1 MRAHRAFR
9 RGMMRRSSALIT
21 SSRLWKSRLV
31 FWAGALMTGVISAGF
46 AVMADEAQGLF
57 FAVTGGHGWN
67 MWLPLV
73 ITPVGMVICALT
85 ADRYFPGS
93 QGSGIPQAIAARHLR
108 NDHERSYLLSMR
120 LVLGKIVLTI
130 VGLASGASI
139 GREGPTV
146 QVGASLMLLSAR
158 LGGMA
163 HAKGLI
169 LAGSAA
175 GIAAAFN
182 TPLAGIVFAIEE
194 MGRSY
199 NARTNGVVLS
209 AVIIAGV
216 ASLGLTGS
224 YTYFGITREIA
235 HFPSD
240 WGLVV
245 ACGVAGGICGA
256 LFSKLT
262 LLVVRWLRR
271 VKLEKIGKVAAVA
284 AAAGL
289 LIAIVGIATGG
300 MTFGTSYVQ
309 ARGAVEG
316 ESLPWFF
323 FIGKFVVTL
332 ASTVSGIP
340 GGLFAPSLAVGAGL
354 GSVIGALMG
363 SSAGLAAVLGMSG
376 YFAGVVQAPMTAF
389 VIIVEMT
396 GNHENVVP
404 VMAAAM
410 IGYGTSR
417 LIAPEPLYH
426 ALSRI
431 WAADIIRKIRS
442 EQPVA
447 DQASPIATNPVP
459 ANPEPPKGV

>member
-1 MRAHRAFR
+1 MRTRRAFR
-9 RGMMRRSSALIT
+9 SGMMRRSSALVT

-57 FAVTGGHGWN
+57 FSVTGGVGWQ

-73 ITPVGMVICALT
+73 ITPIGMVICALA
-85 ADRYFPGS
+85 ADVYFPGS

-108 NDHERSYLLSMR
+108 DDHERSYLLSIR
-120 LVLGKIVLTI
+120 LVLGKIALTI

-224 YTYFGITREIA
+224 YTYFGFTREVA

-240 WGLVV
+240 WLLVI
-245 ACGVAGGICGA
+245 ACGVAGGAFGA
-256 LFSKLT
+256 MFSRLT
-262 LLVVRWLRR
+262 LVITRWMRR
-271 VKLEKIGKVAAVA
+271 SKFEKIRKLVAVA

-289 LIAIVGIATGG
+289 IVAVIGIATGG

-309 ARGAVEG
+309 ARDAVEG
-316 ESLPWFF
+316 TSLPWYF

-332 ASTVSGIP
+332 ASSVSGIP

-354 GSVIGALMG
+354 GSAIGALLG
-363 SSAGLAAVLGMSG
+363 SSAGLSAVLGMSG

-396 GNHENVVP
+396 GNHDNVVP

-442 EQPVA
+442 TSPAPKPVEE
-447 DQASPIATNPVP
+447 
-459 ANPEPPKGV
+459 EPKT